1 MAAGMQ
7 LLLTAPRFQ
16 ALAVGGFT
24 SGEMRAL
31 ATGTPL
37 ERLPPGVLLA
47 ALAVALLHAWL
58 RRVRPLARWLL
69 ALLVGSGFY
78 GRGTMCIQK
87 QVYHYAWLALRPADW
102 LAFRTAS

>member
-1 MAAGMQ
+1 MGLNRVAAGTQ
-7 LLLTAPRFQ
+7 LLLNAPRFQ

-58 RRVRPLARWLL
+58 RRVRPLARVATSTSGRVWILRQRHDVHTGTGVPLRL
-69 ALLVGSGFY
+69 AG
-78 GRGTMCIQK
+78 
-87 QVYHYAWLALRPADW
+87 A
-102 LAFRTAS
+102 